1 MESETIAMRI
11 IASAGDSKAVA
22 FKAAELLKESDKAGI
37 DAHQA
42 QTDLL
47 VSEANGEKTDI
58 NVLLIHSQDHLMT
71 GMLAG
76 ELIAEFIELY
86 KKCAELEN
94 EIKALKEGK

>member
-1 MESETIAMRI
+1 M
-11 IASAGDSKAVA
+11 V
-22 FKAAELLKESDKAGI
+22 
-37 DAHQA
+37 
-42 QTDLL
+42 
-47 VSEANGEKTDI
+47 EKTDI
-58 NVLLIHSQDHLMT
+58 NVLLIHSQNYLMT